1 MVAFDCDQLGN
12 FYKQYSKFHDHFN
25 VFIFLKTTAL
35 SVTRAAVKKKKLKN
49 RSV

>member
-12 FYKQYSKFHDHFN
+12 FYKQYSKFHVHFN

-35 SVTRAAVKKKKLKN
+35 SDTKTVNAKELMPIK
-49 RSV
+49 